1 MSFPVMPVYQPTSDV
16 PTVAFCGYYFGQP
29 TTLTNLGANNP
40 NRVVVLAIS
49 SGGLTTGTVSIGGVS
64 QTVWHPQADGTVLSS
79 GSSYTQFIVTRV
91 PTGTSVSCSMSMG
104 TICMWYTITGLQ
116 DLVPHSGTQDA
127 SGTPSGGVV
136 VMEEGSA
143 IIANLYASND
153 NNSFTW
159 TSPMIRTVNDTSV
172 GPSRGASSAY
182 RENTPA
188 GAYSVSCAMGSGTM
202 YMGAIVLR

>member
-1 MSFPVMPVYQPTSDV
+1 MTFPVMPVYQPTSNV
-16 PTVAFCGYYFGQP
+16 PSVAYCGYYFGQP
-29 TTLTNLGANNP
+29 TSLTNLGANNP
-40 NRVVVLAIS
+40 DRVVVLAIS

-64 QTVWHPQADGTVLSS
+64 QTVWHPQAGGTVTSS
-79 GSSYTQFIVTRV
+79 GTSYTQFVIARV

-104 TICMWYTITGLQ
+104 TVCMWYTITGLQ
-116 DLVPHSGTQDA
+116 DLVPHSGTHDA

-136 VMEEGSA
+136 TMVDGSA

-159 TSPMIRTVNDTSV
+159 SSPMIRTVNDTSL

-182 RENTPA
+182 REGTPA
-188 GAYSVSCAMGSGTM
+188 GLYNVNCSMGSGTM